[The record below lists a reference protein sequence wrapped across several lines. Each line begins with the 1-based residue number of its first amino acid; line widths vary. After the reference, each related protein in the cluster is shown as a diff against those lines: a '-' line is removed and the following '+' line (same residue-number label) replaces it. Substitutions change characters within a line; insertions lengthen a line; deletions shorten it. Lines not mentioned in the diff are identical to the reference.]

1 MTKADF
7 CHENDN
13 RKCERSSE
21 VSLIEEH
28 IHSRSA
34 LDKAGRPSKRWASKA
49 GAESPLSRVYRL

>member
-7 CHENDN
+7 CHEYDN

-49 GAESPLSRVYRL
+49 GA